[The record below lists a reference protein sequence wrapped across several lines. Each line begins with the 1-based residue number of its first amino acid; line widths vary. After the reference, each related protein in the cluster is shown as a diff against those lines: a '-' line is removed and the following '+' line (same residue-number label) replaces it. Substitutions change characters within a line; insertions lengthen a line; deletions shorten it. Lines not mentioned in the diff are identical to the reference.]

1 MHFLAS
7 LSIKTKIL
15 SLTLVAVIG
24 FVTSLL
30 INHNMNTAN
39 TLRLSDIQ
47 QIYFPAVEESKANI
61 VRLARIEE
69 LFSTAVSSGEMD
81 FVKSAEVLRGEIL
94 EGTNK
99 LEALW
104 PKYSQEAKQIR
115 FSFENYFKAAKELS
129 VGMIDDSL
137 DMNLLSSK
145 IEGMNSALKLARSD
159 MESYSDTSLNAFNST
174 VETSNKE
181 GKEAQSLSLILALVI
196 LAIML
201 GAAFTISY
209 FINASLASLL
219 SSLKNIASGQGDL
232 TQRIQK
238 HSDDEIGQVVDSFN
252 QFVEK
257 LHTNIGELVKNTQ
270 PLTSITSDLRS
281 LTNSTSR
288 IAEEQN
294 MATEQ
299 VAIVVDGM
307 LESMRDVSSH
317 ANSAAAAAQEADEAA
332 KQGRIVVNETVVGIN
347 NLAEAIDQASEVIRK
362 LEADTNNVAGI
373 LDVIRGIAEQTN
385 LLALNAA
392 IEAARAGEQGR
403 GFAVVADE
411 VRTLASRTQDS
422 TTEIQGVIEQLQ
434 QASQSAVKV
443 MDRSKDQ
450 AGKSVTQASQTDES
464 LQRITNHVEAIRSM
478 NSQIASNIENQEQA
492 ATGIKHHLSGIQ
504 STSEE
509 TVRSIQKVDGAGQSL
524 TGIANSLQYVTGQ
537 FRV

>member
-209 FINASLASLL
+209 FINASLANLL

-443 MDRSKDQ
+443 MERSKDQ

-464 LQRITNHVEAIRSM
+464 LQRITNQVEAIRSM